1 MTDAVKVCFP
11 TGQTPATAFPFPDP
25 TARSSNGRDVT
36 AVLPALTPS
45 MPCGPGTWFQTDQ
58 CWCWS
63 SPGAVPSSNVLAF
76 DLDSTLVETKS
87 GGAFA
92 KNASDWQ
99 WWHPSV
105 PDVIQAAAG
114 KGFKI
119 VLMSNQLGVS
129 KGHTMV
135 EDVQGRMQQVAVA
148 LGVAN
153 IQCFF
158 ATDNDFYRKPRP
170 GMWAVFACLFN
181 GAVPVDMAA
190 SKYIGD
196 AAGRPKS
203 KAHPKKDFSA
213 GDLLFAINL
222 GLAFSTPEEFF
233 LGDPPCSTAGVEAH
247 PLLNSGAASGAG
259 GGTRTAASAT
269 TSTSTSTST
278 STDTGPALTMVVL
291 VGPPSA
297 GKSTL
302 CATRFA
308 AYARVNQDLLKTK
321 KKCLDVARGHLKAG
335 RSVVIDAT
343 NKDRDTRRDWVSL
356 AQETGAVPL
365 AVEVVIPKSQW

>member
-1 MTDAVKVCFP
+1 VP
-11 TGQTPATAFPFPDP
+11 TT
-25 TARSSNGRDVT
+25 
-36 AVLPALTPS
+36 
-45 MPCGPGTWFQTDQ
+45 
-58 CWCWS
+58 
-63 SPGAVPSSNVLAF
+63 NVLAF

-129 KGHTMV
+129 KGHTML

-181 GAVPVDMAA
+181 GAVPVDMAV

-247 PLLNSGAASGAG
+247 PLLSSDAAGGAG
-259 GGTRTAASAT
+259 GGTRTRSCASAT
-269 TSTSTSTST
+269 TTTT
-278 STDTGPALTMVVL
+278 ALTMVVL
-291 VGPPSA
+291 VGAPSA

-308 AYARVNQDLLKTK
+308 AYERVNQDLLKTK

-356 AQETGAVPL
+356 AQETGAIPI